1 LDVLLILAV
10 QLPGLDPAAVLLHEG
25 QVALELLLLPAVEVQ
40 PELVPS
46 NVLPELEH
54 LGIDAGDYEKMG
66 RVLVLPTLHRLEEPL
81 KPAREHICL
90 GDGAA

>member
-10 QLPGLDPAAVLLHEG
+10 QLPGLDPAAVLLHKG

-46 NVLPELEH
+46 NVVPELEH

-66 RVLVLPTLHRLEEPL
+66 RVLVLPPLHRLEEPL
-81 KPAREHICL
+81 
-90 GDGAA
+90 